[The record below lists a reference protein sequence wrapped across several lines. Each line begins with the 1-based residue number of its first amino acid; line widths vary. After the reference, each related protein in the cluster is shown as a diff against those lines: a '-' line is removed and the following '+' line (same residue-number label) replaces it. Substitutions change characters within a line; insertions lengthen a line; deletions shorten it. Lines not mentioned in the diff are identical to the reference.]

1 MARRIVTVLAEHG
14 DPTVQELIV
23 TTAVG
28 DMAIHAILIH
38 RRMGPHKRA
47 PLLRMAL
54 VTEFIDGIPLEL
66 GGAKTSMGL
75 VAVRTFHFSFPDRMV
90 RGPILLRPYTLMT
103 EIAEFRLGGL

>member
-66 GGAKTSMGL
+66 GRAKAPVL
-75 VAVRTFHFSFPDRMV
+75 FVAVRAFYFSFPDRV
-90 RGPILLRPYTLMT
+90 VGGPIRLRPYGLMAEET
-103 EIAEFRLGGL
+103 EVRLQGL